1 MFNHWA
7 WINLDPLCLEH
18 LFSLYMAIS
27 QIFYKI
33 IKQKKKGMANI
44 FLKSCPDKTHK
55 KKSNTNPHPPPK
67 KYINQTMKKQKNNK
81 TKTQITN
88 MK

>member
-1 MFNHWA
+1 MG
-7 WINLDPLCLEH
+7 LDQSRSLMSRTPL
-18 LFSLYMAIS
+18 FTLYGHQS
-27 QIFYKI
+27 NFLQNNKT
-33 IKQKKKGMANI
+33 KNKGMANI

>member
-1 MFNHWA
+1 MG
-7 WINLDPLCLEH
+7 LDQSRSLMSRTPL
-18 LFSLYMAIS
+18 FTLYGHQS
-27 QIFYKI
+27 NFLQNNKT
-33 IKQKKKGMANI
+33 KNKGMANI
-44 FLKSCPDKTHK
+44 FLKSCPDKTHKK